1 LKSNKTVKRGLHDM
15 SEKIDT
21 GAADASDTV
30 CGATLLRHNFLLLT
44 KQFRS
49 DHQVVGY
56 SLGKTFDM
64 SPLVLRGWEKGDG
77 VAPTLKD
84 VPRRWV
90 ALDVDSIDV
99 PDELDRHE

>member
-1 LKSNKTVKRGLHDM
+1 M
-15 SEKIDT
+15 SETLIDA
-21 GAADASDTV
+21 GASGASDAMI

-64 SPLVLRGWEKGDG
+64 SALVLRGH
-77 VAPTLKD
+77 
-84 VPRRWV
+84 
-90 ALDVDSIDV
+90 
-99 PDELDRHE
+99 DRHRPHLEGCPA